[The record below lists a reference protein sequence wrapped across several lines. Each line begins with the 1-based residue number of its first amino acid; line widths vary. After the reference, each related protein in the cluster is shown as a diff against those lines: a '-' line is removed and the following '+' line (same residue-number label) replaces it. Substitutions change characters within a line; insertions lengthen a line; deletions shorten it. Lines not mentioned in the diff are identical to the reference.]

1 MVVDL
6 SEPRA
11 VEESVTMIPGLKLVF
26 RDQIAEIDEEKQ
38 ARRATVSAAEKI
50 ISDEAP
56 ILEANMKGLEKKKPL
71 AKSK

>member
-1 MVVDL
+1 MCIRD
-6 SEPRA
+6 
-11 VEESVTMIPGLKLVF
+11 

-38 ARRATVSAAEKI
+38 ARRTTVSAAEKI

>member
-1 MVVDL
+1 LDL

-11 VEESVTMIPGLKLVF
+11 VEESVTMIHGLKLVF

-38 ARRATVSAAEKI
+38 ARRTTVSSAEKI

-56 ILEANMKGLEKKKPL
+56 ILEANMKGLEKKKLL